1 MAHRVLL
8 VKQFAA
14 LFPRIMAMKW
24 RPNTIIQIYGTCLI
38 EVIALTQSKVV
49 KMKLNCKSCAMTRT
63 KNVE

>member
-14 LFPRIMAMKW
+14 LLPRIMAMKW
-24 RPNTIIQIYGTCLI
+24 RPNTVIQIYGTCLF

-63 KNVE
+63 KNDE